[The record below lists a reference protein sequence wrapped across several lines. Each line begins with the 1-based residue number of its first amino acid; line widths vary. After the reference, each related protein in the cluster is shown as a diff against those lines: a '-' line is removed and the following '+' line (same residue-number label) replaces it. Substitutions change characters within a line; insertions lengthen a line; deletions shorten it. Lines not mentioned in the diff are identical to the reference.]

1 MTDTE
6 RIGLEIAK
14 LRKEIGL
21 TQAQLAKLAN
31 MTQQQ
36 VGKIE
41 KAYFTPTIETLSR
54 IAKAL
59 GKQISLTN
67 NTPF

>member
-1 MTDTE
+1 MTETE

-14 LRKEIGL
+14 LRKERGL
-21 TQAQLAKLAN
+21 TQAQLAQLAN

-41 KAYFTPTIETLSR
+41 KAYFTATIETLSR

-59 GKQISLTN
+59 DRQITLIN
-67 NTPF
+67 NSAI